1 MFWRFASYFK
11 VLAVEFVATTVQW
24 RIGEMVDDVENTWI
38 SGFQRCKFS
47 IQLDESNFGSSN
59 LPMAYVRYNSPS
71 LRSVID
77 GFLFAK
83 SLQGDA
89 KGETIV
95 WCLVEIW
102 KNAMFLLRGLLQ
114 WLLMIHWRCLTVT
127 KDFALYWRKK
137 FPVYIHAVHCVLHG
151 QNLVVKMLGGEL
163 HVLKPS
169 LPGQFMWALVS
180 SVS

>member
-1 MFWRFASYFK
+1 
-11 VLAVEFVATTVQW
+11 
-24 RIGEMVDDVENTWI
+24 VENTWI

-59 LPMAYVRYNSPS
+59 LLMAYVRYNSPS

-95 WCLVEIW
+95 
-102 KNAMFLLRGLLQ
+102 
-114 WLLMIHWRCLTVT
+114 
-127 KDFALYWRKK
+127 
-137 FPVYIHAVHCVLHG
+137 
-151 QNLVVKMLGGEL
+151 
-163 HVLKPS
+163 
-169 LPGQFMWALVS
+169 
-180 SVS
+180 